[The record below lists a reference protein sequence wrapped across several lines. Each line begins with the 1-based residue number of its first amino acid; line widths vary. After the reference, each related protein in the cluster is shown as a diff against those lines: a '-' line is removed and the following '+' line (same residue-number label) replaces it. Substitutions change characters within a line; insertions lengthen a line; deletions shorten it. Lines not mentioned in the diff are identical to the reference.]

1 MISKQFSR
9 LRAETARKTDIRIGI
24 MNEIIDGI
32 KVIKMYAWEH
42 AFAKSIGDARRYLS
56 RCYSKLKWL
65 LLKEYE
71 FKF

>member
-1 MISKQFSR
+1 
-9 LRAETARKTDIRIGI
+9 

>member
-42 AFAKSIGDARRYLS
+42 AFAKSIGDARR
-56 RCYSKLKWL
+56 
-65 LLKEYE
+65 
-71 FKF
+71 